1 MSDRLTYSF
10 GPLERRGIAG
20 GIAAGQLAVLGAGA
34 LLAILV
40 LDHAPSAGGAM
51 LATIIFAVAGTTA
64 FAPLGGR
71 TVQEWLPIAA
81 RFIVAKM
88 LGDGR
93 FVTTEPT
100 AGTVAGTGAGNQAGT
115 APGRAQTAG
124 AADRRRAA
132 RRRGERTPRAS
143 TGSAPASASRG
154 GDGPDLRTPPQLRGV
169 EVLEA
174 AYRDQPIGVLAERS
188 GRLATAVLAC
198 RVGSFSLLDHEAQ
211 ERRLARWGLVL
222 SGAGGGPIR
231 RLQWIERTAPAQG
244 DQLARWVH
252 EERDPSIPPRGTA
265 MIESYLE
272 LISTSTKVA
281 QEHEV
286 LLAVQVDG
294 RRGRERRRGPA
305 VQTLL
310 EQTERVAQGLEAA
323 EVTVLGALTPA
334 QLARTLRTAFDP
346 YARAELT
353 ALHAADPDGGDPASS
368 SWPVG
373 AREAWDHYESDGAMH
388 ATYWISAWPRVE
400 VSPMFMDSLLG
411 HSSAVRTVSVTFE
424 PLSIDRSTREIEAAV
439 TRDRADRELRA
450 RFGQSET
457 ARQRQVG
464 RGDQAPRGGAGRRSR
479 RGPLERLHHGLRTRL
494 RGTAARLR
502 RGDGARRAGAT
513 RVAPAVRT
521 AGRGADVHAAAVPGA
536 AMTLRA
542 VERPGHRC
550 TTRHAQ
556 AIYPFVNADG
566 LGGRGV
572 FVGRDSTGGAF
583 CFDPWVLYADAV
595 LDDPNAIVLGKLGQ
609 GKSSLVKT
617 LLWRMMLFGRR
628 AFVLDVK
635 REYGPLCRAV
645 GVRPISLVPGGS
657 VRLNPLASRPE
668 EHAQLELLRAVTVTA
683 LGGPLTQL
691 EAGGL
696 REALRVVRARGA
708 GEPTL
713 PEIAEVL
720 FSPVAEMAQRLQTTQ
735 DALAARRPPGRA
747 GAPGSV
753 RGPAAGDVRRP
764 HDARAW
770 RSTRS
775 CWCWTCT
782 RSAIHR
788 RSGS

>member
-20 GIAAGQLAVLGAGA
+20 GIAAGQLAVLGGGA

-51 LATIIFAVAGTTA
+51 LATIICAIAGAAA

-71 TVQEWLPIAA
+71 TVHEWLPIAA
-81 RFIVAKM
+81 YFVVAKI
-88 LGDGR
+88 LGNDR
-93 FVTTEPT
+93 FVTAEPGE
-100 AGTVAGTGAGNQAGT
+100 GTVAGTGV
-115 APGRAQTAG
+115 RAEAATPDGAG
-124 AADRRRAA
+124 AASRRVRRSSRRQRRA
-132 RRRGERTPRAS
+132 RGE
-143 TGSAPASASRG
+143 
-154 GDGPDLRTPPQLRGV
+154 DGPDLRTPPQLRGV
-169 EVLEA
+169 KVIDA

-198 RVGSFSLLDHEAQ
+198 RVGSFSLLDHDAQ

-294 RRGRERRRGPA
+294 RRARERGRGPA

-353 ALHAADPDGGDPASS
+353 ALQAADPDVADPAST

-373 AREAWDHYESDGAMH
+373 AREGWDHYESDGAMH

-411 HSSAVRTVSVTFE
+411 HSTAVRTVSVTFE

-457 ARQRQVG
+457 ARQRQV
-464 RGDQAPRGGAGRRSR
+464 AEA
-479 RGPLERLHHGLRTRL
+479 TRL
-494 RGTAARLR
+494 REAELAAGHGEVRLS
-502 RGDGARRAGAT
+502 GFIT
-513 RVAPAVRT
+513 VS
-521 AGRGADVHAAAVPGA
+521 
-536 AMTLRA
+536 
-542 VERPGHRC
+542 
-550 TTRHAQ
+550 
-556 AIYPFVNADG
+556 
-566 LGGRGV
+566 
-572 FVGRDSTGGAF
+572 GRDSEE
-583 CFDPWVLYADAV
+583 L
-595 LDDPNAIVLGKLGQ
+595 
-609 GKSSLVKT
+609 
-617 LLWRMMLFGRR
+617 RR
-628 AFVLDVK
+628 ACGEVMEHAARARLEL
-635 REYGPLCRAV
+635 RRLYGQQAEALTFTLPLCR
-645 GVRPISLVPGGS
+645 
-657 VRLNPLASRPE
+657 
-668 EHAQLELLRAVTVTA
+668 
-683 LGGPLTQL
+683 
-691 EAGGL
+691 GL
-696 REALRVVRARGA
+696 R
-708 GEPTL
+708 
-713 PEIAEVL
+713 
-720 FSPVAEMAQRLQTTQ
+720 
-735 DALAARRPPGRA
+735 
-747 GAPGSV
+747 
-753 RGPAAGDVRRP
+753 
-764 HDARAW
+764 
-770 RSTRS
+770 
-775 CWCWTCT
+775 
-782 RSAIHR
+782 
-788 RSGS
+788 